1 MQLPT
6 VHERRNNSMQDK
18 YTTFK
23 RKRTVRQVAFL
34 VAVAIAAVIIGTVH
48 AGNLRAA
55 AEART
60 ITAWILCQPNDYV
73 NVRMNPSK
81 RSTVVGYA
89 EAGDEILVSD
99 MEKNGFVC
107 CYSIGESSCGW
118 IHKGYVV
125 YEKPVKVDITA
136 TVASNKRLAARKY
149 IGGKTRKWLKN
160 QDEVT
165 VYWMTDEWCVTNK
178 GFVMTKYLEVYE

>member
-1 MQLPT
+1 MAKKILIA
-6 VHERRNNSMQDK
+6 VGE
-18 YTTFK
+18 
-23 RKRTVRQVAFL
+23 L
-34 VAVAIAAVIIGTVH
+34 VVIVAIVWACVFVLQSVGMAEEYMEAWVI
-48 AGNLRAA
+48 
-55 AEART
+55 
-60 ITAWILCQPNDYV
+60 CQPNDYV

-125 YEKPVKVDITA
+125 YEKPVKVDVTA

-149 IGGKTRKWLKN
+149 IGGKARKWLKN